1 MDPGAGGRVGPALT
15 LVPWDTSVAVNR
27 SSLPALFVTLVLA
40 LAACASDDPTVGAT
54 GETAPSDAT
63 GVTAPT
69 GTTGPTAPTGATGE
83 TGSPPPELEDGEHF
97 GFVEEVDP
105 TEGTMVFDLAYF
117 LTGQAA
123 NEAAAEHGDEVP
135 VPNDYYIVNDN
146 DRLRT
151 LTLVDDVELSLLDWN
166 HCCDERFDGDLE
178 TFARAIDEGT
188 FEAGGFVYNGTLSP
202 YWVTVEDGEIVRV
215 EEQYLP

>member
-1 MDPGAGGRVGPALT
+1 M
-15 LVPWDTSVAVNR
+15 NR
-27 SSLPALFVTLVLA
+27 RLLPAFLMMLA

-54 GETAPSDAT
+54 GETTPSDPT

-69 GTTGPTAPTGATGE
+69 GTTGPTAPTEATGE
-83 TGSPPPELEDGEHF
+83 TGPPPAELEDGEHF
-97 GFVEEVDP
+97 GFIEEVDP
-105 TEGTMVFDLAYF
+105 EGGTLVLDLAYF
-117 LTGQAA
+117 LTGEAA

-151 LTLVDDVELSLLDWN
+151 LTLADDVELSLLDWN
-166 HCCDERFDGDLE
+166 DCCDERFEGDLE
-178 TFARAIDEGT
+178 TFARAIDEGMV
-188 FEAGGFVYNGTLSP
+188 ESDGFVYQGTFSP
-202 YWVTVEDGEIVRV
+202 YWLIVEGGVIVRI

>member
-1 MDPGAGGRVGPALT
+1 VNRRLVPALLAT
-15 LVPWDTSVAVNR
+15 V
-27 SSLPALFVTLVLA
+27 VLA
-40 LAACASDDPTVGAT
+40 LAACASDDPTVSAT
-54 GETAPSDAT
+54 GETAPSDPT
-63 GVTAPT
+63 SVTAPT
-69 GTTGPTAPTGATGE
+69 GATGMTGPTALTGATGE
-83 TGSPPPELEDGEHF
+83 TGSTPPELEDGEHF
-97 GFVEEVDP
+97 GFVEQVDP
-105 TEGTMVFDLAYF
+105 SDGTMVFDLAYF
-117 LTGQAA
+117 LTGRAA

-151 LTLVDDVELSLLDWN
+151 LTLAENAELSLLDWN

-202 YWVTVEDGEIVRV
+202 YWVTVHDGEIVRI

>member
-1 MDPGAGGRVGPALT
+1 M
-15 LVPWDTSVAVNR
+15 NR
-27 SSLPALFVTLVLA
+27 RLLPAFLVMLA

-54 GETAPSDAT
+54 GETTPSDPT
-63 GVTAPT
+63 GATAPT

-83 TGSPPPELEDGEHF
+83 TGPPPAELDDGEHF

-105 TEGTMVFDLAYF
+105 GGGTLVLDLAYF
-117 LTGQAA
+117 LTGEAA

-151 LTLVDDVELSLLDWN
+151 LTLADDVELSLLDWN
-166 HCCDERFDGDLE
+166 DCCDERFEGDLE
-178 TFARAIDEGT
+178 TFARAIDEGMV
-188 FEAGGFVYNGTLSP
+188 ESDGFVYQGTLSP
-202 YWVTVEDGEIVRV
+202 YWLIVEDGVIVRI

>member
-1 MDPGAGGRVGPALT
+1 
-15 LVPWDTSVAVNR
+15 VNR
-27 SSLPALFVTLVLA
+27 RSLPALLLTLSVTLV
-40 LAACASDDPTVGAT
+40 ACPSDDPTVGAT
-54 GETAPSDAT
+54 GQTAPSDPT

-69 GTTGPTAPTGATGE
+69 GPTSPTGPTGE
-83 TGSPPPELEDGEHF
+83 TGTPPAELEDGEHF

-105 TEGTMVFDLAYF
+105 ADGSLVFDLAYF
-117 LTGQAA
+117 LTGEAA

-151 LTLVDDVELSLLDWN
+151 LLLADDVELSLLDWN
-166 HCCDERFDGDLE
+166 HCCDERFDGDLD
-178 TFARAIDEGT
+178 TFARAIDEET
-188 FEAGGFVYNGTLSP
+188 FEAGGFVYNGRLSP
-202 YWVTVEDGEIVRV
+202 YWLTVEDGEIVRI